1 MKIVVEY
8 TFATSFIANFLSL
21 AMAEKVLKTAARLKW
36 LSAFLGAGVDLLC
49 PLFHIDGIF
58 RFLLL
63 IFILVITTLIS
74 FKYCKFFF
82 FLRNLGLILLIT
94 CLFGGINQG
103 VNTFVGQI
111 NLLVVDAV
119 LLASYFVIKLIH
131 KSIDRANRIKSF
143 SYSLKIIDGDKMIE
157 EEGYLDSGNILL
169 DNITKKPILLISYE
183 VFRKLYDDISLVSA
197 ITKNYDFKSFKNGHY
212 VEINSVGGVTKMLVF
227 SVDEVQ
233 VGEKGFFKDV
243 MLGLSF
249 SGFEK
254 SFGKN
259 VLLNAALI

>member
-8 TFATSFIANFLSL
+8 TLATSFIANFLSL
-21 AMAEKVLKTAARLKW
+21 AMTEKILKISARLKIV
-36 LSAFLGAGVDLLC
+36 SAFLGAGIDLLC
-49 PLFHIDGIF
+49 PLFHIDGVF
-58 RFLLL
+58 KFLLL
-63 IFILVITTLIS
+63 IFVLVITTLIS
-74 FKYCKFFF
+74 FKYFKFLL
-82 FLRNLGLILLIT
+82 FLRNLGLILLTT

-103 VNTFVGQI
+103 VGSFVGQMH
-111 NLLVVDAV
+111 LLIVDAV
-119 LLASYFVIKLIH
+119 LLSSYFVIKLIH
-131 KSIDRANRIKSF
+131 KSIDRTNRIKIF
-143 SYSLKIIDGDKMIE
+143 SYPLKIIDGDKMIE

-183 VFRKLYDDISLVSA
+183 VFRKLYDNISLVSA
-197 ITKNYDFKSFKNGHY
+197 ITKNYDFKAFKNGHY
-212 VEINSVGGVTKMLVF
+212 VEVNSVGGVTKMLVF

-233 VGEKGFFKDV
+233 VGETGLFKDV

-259 VLLNAALI
+259 VLLNAELI